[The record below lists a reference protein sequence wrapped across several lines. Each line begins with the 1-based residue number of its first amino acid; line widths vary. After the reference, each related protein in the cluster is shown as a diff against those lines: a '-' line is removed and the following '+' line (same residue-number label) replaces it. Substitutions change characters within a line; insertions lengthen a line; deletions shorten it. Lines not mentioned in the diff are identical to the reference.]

1 MLRFRAGRRGLS
13 MSAEVA
19 FYIVTRAPR
28 SLEHLLE
35 LLDTLDKASLAEQR
49 ALSIPFVK
57 QALGW

>member
-1 MLRFRAGRRGLS
+1 